1 MKKKSLAGRL
11 SNVVSECCGAPAA
24 RDSQLARNQ
33 KSRRALW
40 WRAMVK
46 LCALR
51 STASG
56 LDAVAAA
63 NVEGRGRKIRTSD
76 LISQTELTYSGKQ
89 S

>member
-1 MKKKSLAGRL
+1 
-11 SNVVSECCGAPAA
+11 
-24 RDSQLARNQ
+24 
-33 KSRRALW
+33 
-40 WRAMVK
+40 MVK

-63 NVEGRGRKIRTSD
+63 NVEGRGRKIRMSD

-89 S
+89 G